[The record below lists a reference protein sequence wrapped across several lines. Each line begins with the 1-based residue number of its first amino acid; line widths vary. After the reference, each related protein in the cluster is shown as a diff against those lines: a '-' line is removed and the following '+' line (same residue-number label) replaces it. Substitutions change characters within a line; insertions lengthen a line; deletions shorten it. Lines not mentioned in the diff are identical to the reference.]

1 MPKKEDIRAPSD
13 DRVIQEISID
23 KIDPFPDHPYKVL
36 DDGDMEQLA
45 ESIRAKGLISPLLV
59 RKMYH
64 GRFELISGHRRLFAC
79 RKLGMDKV
87 TCEVRDMSKEEAI
100 ITMVESNFQ
109 RDRLLPSE
117 KAFAYKMRLEAMK
130 FHISRMRENQKQGRK
145 FAGKPV
151 EPQIENASEHL
162 SRAYGLSREEIA
174 KIGSHESRRKTQG
187 MRTDLTSTPLES
199 KFRSNEELGRQVGES
214 REQIR
219 RYIRLTELIPELLQ
233 LVDDGK
239 LGMRTGVELSYL
251 GDKQREV
258 YECIEME
265 DCIPTH
271 AQAIRLRR
279 QSEKGDLTPG
289 DIYAI
294 MAENKPNQIERI
306 SLRMDRFEKLI
317 PPKLDKREREEYI
330 ADALKHYARYLERKS
345 RGQER

>member
-64 GRFELISGHRRLFAC
+64 GRFELVSGHRRLFAC

-87 TCEVRDMSKEEAI
+87 ICEVRDMSKEEAI

-162 SRAYGLSREEIA
+162 SRAYGLSREDIA
-174 KIGSHESRRKTQG
+174 KIGSHESRRKERG
-187 MRTDLTSTPLES
+187 TPVVYPGNKS
-199 KFRSNEELGRQVGES
+199 IFRLAEQSPDS
-214 REQIR
+214 HEQIR

>member
-1 MPKKEDIRAPSD
+1 MPKKEDIRAPSE

-64 GRFELISGHRRLFAC
+64 GRFEVVSGHRRLFAC
-79 RKLGMDKV
+79 EKLGMDKV

-145 FAGKPV
+145 IGGKPV
-151 EPQIENASEHL
+151 EPQLENASEHL

-174 KIGSHESRRKTQG
+174 DIGYAASMRGVHWRR
-187 MRTDLTSTPLES
+187 E
-199 KFRSNEELGRQVGES
+199 
-214 REQIR
+214 
-219 RYIRLTELIPELLQ
+219 
-233 LVDDGK
+233 
-239 LGMRTGVELSYL
+239 
-251 GDKQREV
+251 
-258 YECIEME
+258 
-265 DCIPTH
+265 
-271 AQAIRLRR
+271 
-279 QSEKGDLTPG
+279 
-289 DIYAI
+289 
-294 MAENKPNQIERI
+294 I
-306 SLRMDRFEKLI
+306 SLCTQWCT
-317 PPKLDKREREEYI
+317 KRITPDEQTCKEVSRQCMNRS
-330 ADALKHYARYLERKS
+330 ADISASQSLHQNSWNL
-345 RGQER
+345 

>member
-64 GRFELISGHRRLFAC
+64 GRFELVSGHRRLFAC

-130 FHISRMRENQKQGRK
+130 FHITRMRENQKQGRK

-162 SRAYGLSREEIA
+162 SRAYGLSREDIA
-174 KIGSHESRRKTQG
+174 KIGSHESRRKERGAPVVHQDNRAR
-187 MRTDLTSTPLES
+187 MLLAKES
-199 KFRSNEELGRQVGES
+199 PDSH
-214 REQIR
+214 EQIR
-219 RYIRLTELIPELLQ
+219 RYIRLTELIH
-233 LVDDGK
+233 GY
-239 LGMRTGVELSYL
+239 R
-251 GDKQREV
+251 
-258 YECIEME
+258 
-265 DCIPTH
+265 
-271 AQAIRLRR
+271 
-279 QSEKGDLTPG
+279 
-289 DIYAI
+289 
-294 MAENKPNQIERI
+294 
-306 SLRMDRFEKLI
+306 
-317 PPKLDKREREEYI
+317 
-330 ADALKHYARYLERKS
+330 
-345 RGQER
+345 

>member
-1 MPKKEDIRAPSD
+1 MPKKENIRAPSD

-64 GRFELISGHRRLFAC
+64 GRFELVSGHRRLFAC

-117 KAFAYKMRLEAMK
+117 KAFAYKMRLDAMK

-162 SRAYGLSREEIA
+162 SRAYGLSREDIA
-174 KIGSHESRRKTQG
+174 KIGSHESRRKPQG
-187 MRTDLTSTPLES
+187 APLGHLPNGMKSRDVVAADMGES
-199 KFRSNEELGRQVGES
+199 KS
-214 REQIR
+214 QIQ

-258 YECIEME
+258 YDCIEME

-330 ADALKHYARYLERKS
+330 ADALKHYAKYLERKS